1 MNLKKNPTLN
11 INAKQPF
18 RFFGNLAGIIAA
30 PFLSLCAK
38 WGDTYVLDK
47 IDTLEDDFD

>member
-1 MNLKKNPTLN
+1 MNLKKDPTLN

-30 PFLSLCAK
+30 PLLSLCAK
-38 WGDTYVLDK
+38 WGDTYVLNK

>member
-1 MNLKKNPTLN
+1 MNLKKDPTLN
-11 INAKQPF
+11 INTKQPF
-18 RFFGNLAGIIAA
+18 RFFGNLAGIVAA
-30 PFLSLCAK
+30 PLLSLCAK